1 MSDISSLI
9 KCRGQLK
16 AAVKRFLNFVTKEN
30 VDVNEIYIRKEKIEE
45 TWSEYERIQSEIEE
59 TEGVEMD
66 EQDKYREE
74 FEEMFFKAVGI
85 AKKLTEPVF
94 NEKKVQPYRGTDEEG
109 ACEGNYRSIE
119 ATTDIKDSSRKISRP
134 PIRLSALNVP
144 TFSGEYNEWATFH
157 DIFTSLIHNN
167 EDVPPVEKFFY
178 LRSAVTGDAQNC
190 IRCIETT
197 SSNYEMAW
205 NKLKKRY
212 SNKKVLVQTHVKA
225 MFELEPVTSES
236 SAKLRQFTDA
246 LTGHMSALETLGHTP
261 NSWGPLLVH
270 LIVTKLDRNS
280 RREWETITAKEEV
293 APVEVLI
300 EFLESR
306 FKILEAIETC
316 KNINIRQGAY
326 KFNNH
331 NKQLNEKSSSLVI
344 GNNKGCYICQAP
356 HTIYKCPVFIALP
369 VTERIKR
376 VAEMKLCKVCLRQHV
391 PKKCN
396 GKNCFTCSKPHNTML
411 HLGNSSELRKSEAEK
426 LSEDQEATAA
436 VSVHVAASS
445 SDQVL
450 LSTAEVRV
458 QNESGESQI
467 GRVLLDSGS
476 QCNFITE
483 SMAQILKLRKT
494 RVQHTVLG
502 IGGKS
507 QNVKAA
513 VVVTI
518 RSRINNYNLTCSCL
532 VVPKITNTLPSEN
545 IGGECIVPSDI
556 ELADTS
562 FKIPKKIDLLLG
574 ACHFFEILGKQ
585 KIKPTI
591 NGPIFQ
597 ETQLGWIV
605 SGLVASKYTKGKPNN
620 VNCHTVLVEENRSTN
635 LEIMVSKFWRTEEFE
650 AAVPYTTEE
659 KKCVNHFE
667 RTVNRNENG
676 RFIVHLPLK
685 NDVNIKIGPSYE
697 IAKRRFL
704 ALERRLQND
713 EKLKKDYIT
722 FMSEYETLGH
732 MELVKNEEKLGE
744 TCYLPHH
751 AVKNENS
758 KTTKLRVVFDAS
770 CKTESGYSLN
780 DTLLKG
786 PVIQDELLYIIS
798 RFRTHKFV
806 LTADIQKMYRQVLV
820 TKQDSEKQR
829 ILWRA
834 DPSLP
839 IQIYRLTTLTYGTVP
854 ASFLATACLR
864 KLSELESSYVKA
876 CEAIRNDFYMDDFLS
891 GAETKEEAIKL
902 RDEVIL
908 IMKKAGMTLRKWSS
922 NEPSIVSC
930 MSEKENANEC
940 IFEEESITKI
950 LGLYWNADGD
960 VLQYKVKEYHD
971 ENTTISKRHILAETA
986 AIFDPMGLVGPIIVQ
1001 AKLIIQSL
1009 WQIRISWDEPL
1020 PDNIRIE
1027 WVKYRK
1033 GLSML
1038 NKLTIPRNIGCNKIL
1053 ANIQIHGFADASI
1066 KCYGACIF
1074 LRSTNE
1080 QGEHT
1085 AKLICAK
1092 SKVAPLKV
1100 ISLPRLELCAAL
1112 LVARLVSRIVP
1123 KLKLNIAKKY
1133 FWSDSKIVLSWIAS
1147 PSTKWKTFVA
1157 HRIGEIQDLSN
1168 ITDWAYVK
1176 SSENPADIISRGC
1189 DAEQISSISLW
1200 WNGPEWLK
1208 NNIEE
1213 WPIAEKT
1220 SQNDNIEMLPEAKT
1234 IRNIALVVTDE
1245 FILFKRYSS
1254 LNKILRIAAYWLRF
1268 RDFLVKKSST
1278 SVGPLRAE
1286 DLERANIGLIKNVQN
1301 NFFNL
1306 EIENLKNKKSIPKS
1320 KITLLRP
1327 FIDDKDILRV
1337 GGRLKNA
1344 STIEV
1349 FQRQPIILPG
1359 DSIYTKLLFQR
1370 EHIRCMH
1377 GGPLAILAL
1386 VRLYYWPLKARNI
1399 ARATVHKCVTC
1410 FRQKPVF
1417 VEPIMGD
1424 LPRERIEPSRPFKI
1438 SGIDFAGPLLIKDS
1452 LKKRASLTKG
1462 YVCIFVCFATKAVH
1476 IELVIDLSTKSFL
1489 NALNRFFDRRGKSA
1503 VIYSDNATNFVGA
1516 NRYLKEIYA
1525 LFKSTEHNN
1534 EIQKQTANDGVE
1546 WRFIPPRSPHFGGLW
1561 EASVKSMKNLIGRVL
1576 GESHLTYEEL
1586 NTILTRVEACLNS
1599 RPLTE
1604 MSSDPSDL
1612 TYLTP
1617 AHFLIGE
1624 SLMAVPERDESTIPA
1639 NRLDRWRRVRQ
1650 YTQILWKRWSN
1661 EYLNQLQVR
1670 KKWSVERGPTL
1681 AIGTIVLMRDENI
1694 KPLNWKLGRVLSVSH
1709 GEDGVIRTALVK
1721 TMTGEYNRAV
1731 RNLCPLPVDDN
1742 MG

>member
-1 MSDISSLI
+1 MQFYNRKYGTNI
-9 KCRGQLK
+9 KIKKDARTAYRIGYWRQK
-16 AAVKRFLNFVTKEN
+16 SKR
-30 VDVNEIYIRKEKIEE
+30 
-45 TWSEYERIQSEIEE
+45 
-59 TEGVEMD
+59 EG
-66 EQDKYREE
+66 
-74 FEEMFFKAVGI
+74 
-85 AKKLTEPVF
+85 
-94 NEKKVQPYRGTDEEG
+94 
-109 ACEGNYRSIE
+109 
-119 ATTDIKDSSRKISRP
+119 
-134 PIRLSALNVP
+134 
-144 TFSGEYNEWATFH
+144 
-157 DIFTSLIHNN
+157 
-167 EDVPPVEKFFY
+167 
-178 LRSAVTGDAQNC
+178 
-190 IRCIETT
+190 
-197 SSNYEMAW
+197 
-205 NKLKKRY
+205 
-212 SNKKVLVQTHVKA
+212 
-225 MFELEPVTSES
+225 
-236 SAKLRQFTDA
+236 
-246 LTGHMSALETLGHTP
+246 
-261 NSWGPLLVH
+261 
-270 LIVTKLDRNS
+270 
-280 RREWETITAKEEV
+280 
-293 APVEVLI
+293 
-300 EFLESR
+300 
-306 FKILEAIETC
+306 
-316 KNINIRQGAY
+316 
-326 KFNNH
+326 
-331 NKQLNEKSSSLVI
+331 
-344 GNNKGCYICQAP
+344 GC
-356 HTIYKCPVFIALP
+356 L
-369 VTERIKR
+369 
-376 VAEMKLCKVCLRQHV
+376 
-391 PKKCN
+391 
-396 GKNCFTCSKPHNTML
+396 
-411 HLGNSSELRKSEAEK
+411 
-426 LSEDQEATAA
+426 
-436 VSVHVAASS
+436 
-445 SDQVL
+445 
-450 LSTAEVRV
+450 
-458 QNESGESQI
+458 
-467 GRVLLDSGS
+467 
-476 QCNFITE
+476 
-483 SMAQILKLRKT
+483 
-494 RVQHTVLG
+494 
-502 IGGKS
+502 
-507 QNVKAA
+507 
-513 VVVTI
+513 
-518 RSRINNYNLTCSCL
+518 
-532 VVPKITNTLPSEN
+532 VPKITNILPSEN

-605 SGLVASKYTKGKPNN
+605 SGLVTSKYTNGKPNN
-620 VNCHTVLVEENRSTN
+620 VNCHTALVEENRSTN

-659 KKCVNHFE
+659 KKCVDHFE
-667 RTVNRNENG
+667 RTVNRNEN
-676 RFIVHLPLK
+676 
-685 NDVNIKIGPSYE
+685 
-697 IAKRRFL
+697 

-864 KLSELESSYVKA
+864 KISELESSYVKA

-950 LGLYWNADGD
+950 LGLYWNAD
-960 VLQYKVKEYHD
+960 
-971 ENTTISKRHILAETA
+971 AETP
-986 AIFDPMGLVGPIIVQ
+986 AIFDPLGLVGPIIVQ

-1009 WQIRISWDEPL
+1009 WKIRISWDEPL

-1112 LVARLVSRIVP
+1112 LLARLVSRIVP

-1168 ITDWAYVK
+1168 ITGWAYVK

-1189 DAEQISSISLW
+1189 DAEQISSINLW

-1213 WPIAEKT
+1213 WPISEKT

-1234 IRNIALVVTDE
+1234 VRNIALVVTDE

-1268 RDFLVKKSST
+1268 RDFLVKKSSA

-1286 DLERANIGLIKNVQN
+1286 DLERAN
-1301 NFFNL
+1301 
-1306 EIENLKNKKSIPKS
+1306 
-1320 KITLLRP
+1320 
-1327 FIDDKDILRV
+1327 IDDKDILRV

-1370 EHIRCMH
+1370 EHIIRCMH

-1489 NALNRFFDRRGKSA
+1489 NALNRFFDRR
-1503 VIYSDNATNFVGA
+1503 
-1516 NRYLKEIYA
+1516 
-1525 LFKSTEHNN
+1525 
-1534 EIQKQTANDGVE
+1534 E

-1561 EASVKSMKNLIGRVL
+1561 EASVKSMKNLIGKVL
-1576 GESHLTYEEL
+1576 SESHLTYEEL

-1624 SLMAVPERDESTIPA
+1624 SLMVIPERDESTIPA

>member
-9 KCRGQLK
+9 KCRGKLK

-45 TWSEYERIQSEIEE
+45 TWSEYQRIQSEIEE

-94 NEKKVQPYRGTDEEG
+94 DGKKVQPYRGIDEDG
-109 ACEGNYRSIE
+109 TCEGNYRSIE
-119 ATTDIKDSSRKISRP
+119 TTNDIKDSGRKISRP

-167 EDVPPVEKFFY
+167 EDLPPVEKFFY

-236 SAKLRQFTDA
+236 STKLRQFTDA

-270 LIVTKLDRNS
+270 LIVTKLDKNS
-280 RREWETITAKEEV
+280 RREWETITDKEEV

-331 NKQLNEKSSSLVI
+331 NRQLNEKSSSLVI

-356 HTIYKCPVFIALP
+356 HTIYKCPIFIALP

-411 HLGNSSELRKSEAEK
+411 HLGNSSELKKSEAEK
-426 LSEDQEATAA
+426 PSEDQEATAA
-436 VSVHVAASS
+436 VSVHVAANS

-458 QNESGESQI
+458 QNENGESQI

-483 SMAQILKLRKT
+483 SMAQILKLKKT

-532 VVPKITNTLPSEN
+532 VVPKITNILPSEN
-545 IGGECIVPSDI
+545 IGGECMVPSDI

-605 SGLVASKYTKGKPNN
+605 SGLVTSKYTNGKPNN
-620 VNCHTVLVEENRSTN
+620 VNCHTALVEENTSTN

-659 KKCVNHFE
+659 KKCVDHFE
-667 RTVNRNENG
+667 KTVNRNENG

-864 KLSELESSYVKA
+864 KISELESSYVKA

-930 MSEKENANEC
+930 MLEKENANEC

-1020 PDNIRIE
+1020 PDSIRIE

-1038 NKLTIPRNIGCNKIL
+1038 NKLTIPRNIGCNEIL
-1053 ANIQIHGFADASI
+1053 TNIQIHGFADASI
-1066 KCYGACIF
+1066 KCYGECIF

-1112 LVARLVSRIVP
+1112 LLARLASRIVP

-1189 DAEQISSISLW
+1189 DAEQISSINLW

-1220 SQNDNIEMLPEAKT
+1220 SQNDNREMLPEAKT

-1268 RDFLVKKSST
+1268 RDFLVKKSSA

-1301 NFFNL
+1301 NFFKL
-1306 EIENLKNKKSIPKS
+1306 EIENLKNKKSIQKS
-1320 KITLLRP
+1320 KIILLRP

-1344 STIEV
+1344 SAIEV

-1438 SGIDFAGPLLIKDS
+1438 SGVDFAGPLLIKDS
-1452 LKKRASLTKG
+1452 LKRRASLTKG

-1516 NRYLKEIYA
+1516 NRYLKEIYD

-1576 GESHLTYEEL
+1576 SESHLTYEEL

-1624 SLMAVPERDESTIPA
+1624 SLMAIPERDESTIPV

-1709 GEDGVIRTALVK
+1709 GEDGVIRTALLK

-1731 RNLCPLPVDDN
+1731 RNLCPLPFDDN

>member
-1 MSDISSLI
+1 MSEISSLI
-9 KCRGQLK
+9 KFRGQLK
-16 AAVKRFLNFVTKEN
+16 ASVTRFLNFVTKEN
-30 VDVNEIYIRKEKIEE
+30 VDVNEVHVRKEKIEGI
-45 TWSEYERIQSEIEE
+45 WSEYERIQSAIEE
-59 TEGVEMD
+59 TEGVEMN

-74 FEEMFFKAVGI
+74 FEDMFFKAVGI
-85 AKKLTEPVF
+85 AKKLTEPVV
-94 NEKKVQPYRGTDEEG
+94 NKKEAQPYHGIDEDRT
-109 ACEGNYRSIE
+109 CERNDRSIE
-119 ATTDIKDSSRKISRP
+119 MISDSKNNGRQISRP

-167 EDVPPVEKFFY
+167 ADLSPVEK
-178 LRSAVTGDAQNC
+178 
-190 IRCIETT
+190 
-197 SSNYEMAW
+197 
-205 NKLKKRY
+205 Y
-212 SNKKVLVQTHVKA
+212 SNKKVLVQTHVKS

-236 SAKLRQFTDA
+236 SARLRQFTDA
-246 LTGHMSALETLGHTP
+246 LTSHMSALETLGHMP
-261 NSWGPLLVH
+261 SNWGPLLVH
-270 LIVTKLDRNS
+270 LIVTKLDKNS
-280 RREWETITAKEEV
+280 RREWETNAPKEEV
-293 APVEVLI
+293 APVEVII
-300 EFLESR
+300 EFLEAR

-316 KNINIRQGAY
+316 KNINNRQGAY

-331 NKQLNEKSSSLVI
+331 NKQFNERSSSLVI

-356 HTIYKCPVFIALP
+356 HTIYKCPIFIALP
-369 VTERIKR
+369 VTERIKK
-376 VAEMKLCKVCLRQHV
+376 VAEMKLCKLCLRQHA

-396 GKNCFTCSKPHNTML
+396 SKNCFTCSKPHNTML
-411 HLGNSSELRKSEAEK
+411 HLSNNSELRKSEAEK
-426 LSEDQEATAA
+426 PSEDQETASA
-436 VSVHVAASS
+436 ISVHVAANS

-450 LSTAEVRV
+450 LSTAEVWV

-483 SMAQILKLRKT
+483 SMAQILKLKKT

-507 QNVKAA
+507 QYVKAA

-518 RSRINNYNLTCSCL
+518 RSRINNYSLTCSCL
-532 VVPKITNTLPSEN
+532 VVPKITNALPSVN
-545 IGGECIVPSDI
+545 IGGVCIVPSNI

-574 ACHFFEILGKQ
+574 ACHFFEILCKQ

-597 ETQLGWIV
+597 ETQLGWVV
-605 SGLVASKYTKGKPNN
+605 SGLVTSKCADNKHNN
-620 VNCHTVLVEENRSTN
+620 INCHTATLVDEDRSAR

-650 AAVPYTTEE
+650 AAVPYTKEE
-659 KKCVNHFE
+659 KKCVDHFE
-667 RTVNRNENG
+667 STVNRKENG

-685 NDVNIKIGPSYE
+685 NDANIKIGPSYE

-704 ALERRLQND
+704 ALERRLQHD
-713 EKLKKDYIT
+713 VKLKQDYTT
-722 FMSEYETLGH
+722 FMREYETLGH
-732 MELVKNEEKLGE
+732 MELVKNEEKFGE

-864 KLSELESSYVKA
+864 KISEQETSYLKA

-891 GAETKEEAIKL
+891 GAETIEEAIKL

-930 MSEKENANEC
+930 ISDKEKSNGC

-950 LGLYWNADGD
+950 LGLYWNANGD
-960 VLQYKVKEYHD
+960 VLQYKVKEYN

-1009 WQIRISWDEPL
+1009 WQIRIGWDDPL
-1020 PDNIRIE
+1020 PDHIRIE

-1033 GLSML
+1033 SLSML
-1038 NKLTIPRNIGCNKIL
+1038 NKLTIPRNIGGSQKL
-1053 ANIQIHGFADASI
+1053 TNIQIHGFADASI

-1092 SKVAPLKV
+1092 SKVTPLKV

-1112 LVARLVSRIVP
+1112 LLARLVSRIVP

-1133 FWSDSKIVLSWIAS
+1133 FWSDSKIALSWIAS

-1157 HRIGEIQDLSN
+1157 HRIGEIQELSN
-1168 ITDWAYVK
+1168 ITDWSYVK

-1189 DAEQISSISLW
+1189 DAEQISGMNLW
-1200 WNGPEWLK
+1200 WDGPEWLK
-1208 NNIEE
+1208 NNTED
-1213 WPIAEKT
+1213 WPVTGKT
-1220 SQNDNIEMLPEAKT
+1220 SQNDNIEMLPESKT
-1234 IRNIALVVTDE
+1234 IRNIALVATGE
-1245 FILFKRYSS
+1245 FILFERYSS

-1268 RDFLVKKSST
+1268 RDFLVKKSSA
-1278 SVGPLRAE
+1278 SVGPLKPE
-1286 DLERANIGLIKNVQN
+1286 DLERANIGLIKN
-1301 NFFNL
+1301 
-1306 EIENLKNKKSIPKS
+1306 
-1320 KITLLRP
+1320 
-1327 FIDDKDILRV
+1327 
-1337 GGRLKNA
+1337 
-1344 STIEV
+1344 
-1349 FQRQPIILPG
+1349 
-1359 DSIYTKLLFQR
+1359 R
-1370 EHIRCMH
+1370 EHLRCMH

-1410 FRQKPVF
+1410 FKQKPVF

-1424 LPRERIEPSRPFKI
+1424 LPRERIEPSRPFKV

-1462 YVCIFVCFATKAVH
+1462 YVCIFVCFATKAIH
-1476 IELVIDLSTKSFL
+1476 ID
-1489 NALNRFFDRRGKSA
+1489 
-1503 VIYSDNATNFVGA
+1503 
-1516 NRYLKEIYA
+1516 
-1525 LFKSTEHNN
+1525 

-1561 EASVKSMKNLIGRVL
+1561 EAAVKSMKNLIGKVL

-1624 SLMAVPERDESTIPA
+1624 SLMAVPERDESTMPA
-1639 NRLDRWRRVRQ
+1639 NRLDRWRRIRQ
-1650 YTQILWKRWSN
+1650 YSQILWKRWSH
-1661 EYLNQLQVR
+1661 EYLNQLQDGYCR
-1670 KKWSVERGPTL
+1670 STTERT
-1681 AIGTIVLMRDENI
+1681 E
-1694 KPLNWKLGRVLSVSH
+1694 
-1709 GEDGVIRTALVK
+1709 
-1721 TMTGEYNRAV
+1721 
-1731 RNLCPLPVDDN
+1731 
-1742 MG
+1742 

>member
-1 MSDISSLI
+1 MQFYNRKYGTNI
-9 KCRGQLK
+9 KIKKDARTAYRIGYWRQK
-16 AAVKRFLNFVTKEN
+16 SKR
-30 VDVNEIYIRKEKIEE
+30 
-45 TWSEYERIQSEIEE
+45 
-59 TEGVEMD
+59 EG
-66 EQDKYREE
+66 
-74 FEEMFFKAVGI
+74 
-85 AKKLTEPVF
+85 
-94 NEKKVQPYRGTDEEG
+94 
-109 ACEGNYRSIE
+109 
-119 ATTDIKDSSRKISRP
+119 
-134 PIRLSALNVP
+134 
-144 TFSGEYNEWATFH
+144 
-157 DIFTSLIHNN
+157 
-167 EDVPPVEKFFY
+167 
-178 LRSAVTGDAQNC
+178 
-190 IRCIETT
+190 
-197 SSNYEMAW
+197 
-205 NKLKKRY
+205 
-212 SNKKVLVQTHVKA
+212 
-225 MFELEPVTSES
+225 
-236 SAKLRQFTDA
+236 
-246 LTGHMSALETLGHTP
+246 
-261 NSWGPLLVH
+261 
-270 LIVTKLDRNS
+270 
-280 RREWETITAKEEV
+280 
-293 APVEVLI
+293 
-300 EFLESR
+300 
-306 FKILEAIETC
+306 
-316 KNINIRQGAY
+316 
-326 KFNNH
+326 
-331 NKQLNEKSSSLVI
+331 
-344 GNNKGCYICQAP
+344 GC
-356 HTIYKCPVFIALP
+356 L
-369 VTERIKR
+369 
-376 VAEMKLCKVCLRQHV
+376 
-391 PKKCN
+391 
-396 GKNCFTCSKPHNTML
+396 
-411 HLGNSSELRKSEAEK
+411 
-426 LSEDQEATAA
+426 
-436 VSVHVAASS
+436 
-445 SDQVL
+445 
-450 LSTAEVRV
+450 
-458 QNESGESQI
+458 
-467 GRVLLDSGS
+467 
-476 QCNFITE
+476 
-483 SMAQILKLRKT
+483 
-494 RVQHTVLG
+494 
-502 IGGKS
+502 
-507 QNVKAA
+507 
-513 VVVTI
+513 
-518 RSRINNYNLTCSCL
+518 
-532 VVPKITNTLPSEN
+532 VPKITNILPSEN

-605 SGLVASKYTKGKPNN
+605 SGLVTSKYTNGKPNN
-620 VNCHTVLVEENRSTN
+620 VNCHTALVEENRSTN

-659 KKCVNHFE
+659 KKCVDHFE

-798 RFRTHKFV
+798 RFRTHKFL

-864 KLSELESSYVKA
+864 KISELESSYVKA

-986 AIFDPMGLVGPIIVQ
+986 AIFDPLGLVGPIIVQ

-1112 LVARLVSRIVP
+1112 LLARLVSRIVP

-1157 HRIGEIQDLSN
+1157 HRIGEIQDLTN

-1189 DAEQISSISLW
+1189 DAEQISSINLW

-1213 WPIAEKT
+1213 WPISEKT

-1234 IRNIALVVTDE
+1234 VRNIALVVTDE

-1268 RDFLVKKSST
+1268 RDFLVKKSSA

-1286 DLERANIGLIKNVQN
+1286 DLERAN
-1301 NFFNL
+1301 
-1306 EIENLKNKKSIPKS
+1306 
-1320 KITLLRP
+1320 
-1327 FIDDKDILRV
+1327 IDDKDILRV

-1489 NALNRFFDRRGKSA
+1489 NALNRFFDRR
-1503 VIYSDNATNFVGA
+1503 
-1516 NRYLKEIYA
+1516 
-1525 LFKSTEHNN
+1525 
-1534 EIQKQTANDGVE
+1534 E

-1576 GESHLTYEEL
+1576 SESHLTYEEL

-1624 SLMAVPERDESTIPA
+1624 SLMAIPERDESTIPA

>member
-94 NEKKVQPYRGTDEEG
+94 NEKKK
-109 ACEGNYRSIE
+109 
-119 ATTDIKDSSRKISRP
+119 ATTDIKDSGRKISRP

-157 DIFTSLIHNN
+157 DIFASLIHNN
-167 EDVPPVEKFFY
+167 EDLPPVEKFFY

-225 MFELEPVTSES
+225 MFELEPVTSKS

-356 HTIYKCPVFIALP
+356 HTIYKCPIFIALP

-483 SMAQILKLRKT
+483 SMAQILKLKKT

-532 VVPKITNTLPSEN
+532 VVPKITNILPSEN

-605 SGLVASKYTKGKPNN
+605 SGLVTSKYTNGKPNN
-620 VNCHTVLVEENRSTN
+620 VNCHTALVEENRSTN

-659 KKCVNHFE
+659 KKCVDHFE
-667 RTVNRNENG
+667 RTVNRNEN
-676 RFIVHLPLK
+676 
-685 NDVNIKIGPSYE
+685 
-697 IAKRRFL
+697 
-704 ALERRLQND
+704 
-713 EKLKKDYIT
+713 
-722 FMSEYETLGH
+722 
-732 MELVKNEEKLGE
+732 
-744 TCYLPHH
+744 
-751 AVKNENS
+751 
-758 KTTKLRVVFDAS
+758 
-770 CKTESGYSLN
+770 
-780 DTLLKG
+780 
-786 PVIQDELLYIIS
+786 
-798 RFRTHKFV
+798 
-806 LTADIQKMYRQVLV
+806 
-820 TKQDSEKQR
+820 
-829 ILWRA
+829 
-834 DPSLP
+834 
-839 IQIYRLTTLTYGTVP
+839 VP

-864 KLSELESSYVKA
+864 KISELESSYVKA

-1053 ANIQIHGFADASI
+1053 TNIQIHGFADASI

-1112 LVARLVSRIVP
+1112 LLARLVSRIVP

-1189 DAEQISSISLW
+1189 DAEQISSINLW

-1213 WPIAEKT
+1213 WPITEKT

-1254 LNKILRIAAYWLRF
+1254 LNKILL
-1268 RDFLVKKSST
+1268 
-1278 SVGPLRAE
+1278 GPLRAE
-1286 DLERANIGLIKNVQN
+1286 DLERAN
-1301 NFFNL
+1301 
-1306 EIENLKNKKSIPKS
+1306 
-1320 KITLLRP
+1320 
-1327 FIDDKDILRV
+1327 IDDKDILRV

-1489 NALNRFFDRRGKSA
+1489 NALNRFFDRR
-1503 VIYSDNATNFVGA
+1503 
-1516 NRYLKEIYA
+1516 
-1525 LFKSTEHNN
+1525 
-1534 EIQKQTANDGVE
+1534 E

-1576 GESHLTYEEL
+1576 SESHLTYEEL

-1624 SLMAVPERDESTIPA
+1624 SLMAIPERDESTIPA

-1731 RNLCPLPVDDN
+1731 RNLCPLPFDDN
-1742 MG
+1742 VG

>member
-1 MSDISSLI
+1 
-9 KCRGQLK
+9 
-16 AAVKRFLNFVTKEN
+16 
-30 VDVNEIYIRKEKIEE
+30 
-45 TWSEYERIQSEIEE
+45 
-59 TEGVEMD
+59 
-66 EQDKYREE
+66 
-74 FEEMFFKAVGI
+74 
-85 AKKLTEPVF
+85 
-94 NEKKVQPYRGTDEEG
+94 
-109 ACEGNYRSIE
+109 
-119 ATTDIKDSSRKISRP
+119 
-134 PIRLSALNVP
+134 
-144 TFSGEYNEWATFH
+144 
-157 DIFTSLIHNN
+157 
-167 EDVPPVEKFFY
+167 
-178 LRSAVTGDAQNC
+178 
-190 IRCIETT
+190 
-197 SSNYEMAW
+197 
-205 NKLKKRY
+205 
-212 SNKKVLVQTHVKA
+212 
-225 MFELEPVTSES
+225 
-236 SAKLRQFTDA
+236 
-246 LTGHMSALETLGHTP
+246 
-261 NSWGPLLVH
+261 
-270 LIVTKLDRNS
+270 
-280 RREWETITAKEEV
+280 
-293 APVEVLI
+293 
-300 EFLESR
+300 
-306 FKILEAIETC
+306 
-316 KNINIRQGAY
+316 
-326 KFNNH
+326 
-331 NKQLNEKSSSLVI
+331 
-344 GNNKGCYICQAP
+344 
-356 HTIYKCPVFIALP
+356 
-369 VTERIKR
+369 
-376 VAEMKLCKVCLRQHV
+376 
-391 PKKCN
+391 
-396 GKNCFTCSKPHNTML
+396 
-411 HLGNSSELRKSEAEK
+411 
-426 LSEDQEATAA
+426 
-436 VSVHVAASS
+436 
-445 SDQVL
+445 
-450 LSTAEVRV
+450 
-458 QNESGESQI
+458 
-467 GRVLLDSGS
+467 
-476 QCNFITE
+476 
-483 SMAQILKLRKT
+483 
-494 RVQHTVLG
+494 
-502 IGGKS
+502 
-507 QNVKAA
+507 
-513 VVVTI
+513 
-518 RSRINNYNLTCSCL
+518 
-532 VVPKITNTLPSEN
+532 
-545 IGGECIVPSDI
+545 
-556 ELADTS
+556 
-562 FKIPKKIDLLLG
+562 
-574 ACHFFEILGKQ
+574 
-585 KIKPTI
+585 
-591 NGPIFQ
+591 
-597 ETQLGWIV
+597 
-605 SGLVASKYTKGKPNN
+605 
-620 VNCHTVLVEENRSTN
+620 
-635 LEIMVSKFWRTEEFE
+635 
-650 AAVPYTTEE
+650 
-659 KKCVNHFE
+659 
-667 RTVNRNENG
+667 
-676 RFIVHLPLK
+676 
-685 NDVNIKIGPSYE
+685 
-697 IAKRRFL
+697 
-704 ALERRLQND
+704 
-713 EKLKKDYIT
+713 
-722 FMSEYETLGH
+722 

-744 TCYLPHH
+744 MCYLPHH

-864 KLSELESSYVKA
+864 KISELESSYVKA

-960 VLQYKVKEYHD
+960 VLQYKVIQEYHD

-1112 LVARLVSRIVP
+1112 LLARLVSRIVP

-1189 DAEQISSISLW
+1189 DAEQISSINLW

-1213 WPIAEKT
+1213 WPISEKT

-1234 IRNIALVVTDE
+1234 VRNIALVVTDE

-1268 RDFLVKKSST
+1268 RDFLVKKSSA

-1286 DLERANIGLIKNVQN
+1286 DLERAN
-1301 NFFNL
+1301 
-1306 EIENLKNKKSIPKS
+1306 
-1320 KITLLRP
+1320 
-1327 FIDDKDILRV
+1327 IDDKDILRV

-1489 NALNRFFDRRGKSA
+1489 NALNRFFDRR
-1503 VIYSDNATNFVGA
+1503 
-1516 NRYLKEIYA
+1516 
-1525 LFKSTEHNN
+1525 
-1534 EIQKQTANDGVE
+1534 E

-1576 GESHLTYEEL
+1576 SESHLTYEEL

-1624 SLMAVPERDESTIPA
+1624 SLMAIPERDESTIPA

>member
-1 MSDISSLI
+1 
-9 KCRGQLK
+9 
-16 AAVKRFLNFVTKEN
+16 
-30 VDVNEIYIRKEKIEE
+30 
-45 TWSEYERIQSEIEE
+45 
-59 TEGVEMD
+59 
-66 EQDKYREE
+66 
-74 FEEMFFKAVGI
+74 
-85 AKKLTEPVF
+85 
-94 NEKKVQPYRGTDEEG
+94 
-109 ACEGNYRSIE
+109 
-119 ATTDIKDSSRKISRP
+119 
-134 PIRLSALNVP
+134 
-144 TFSGEYNEWATFH
+144 
-157 DIFTSLIHNN
+157 
-167 EDVPPVEKFFY
+167 
-178 LRSAVTGDAQNC
+178 
-190 IRCIETT
+190 
-197 SSNYEMAW
+197 
-205 NKLKKRY
+205 
-212 SNKKVLVQTHVKA
+212 
-225 MFELEPVTSES
+225 
-236 SAKLRQFTDA
+236 
-246 LTGHMSALETLGHTP
+246 
-261 NSWGPLLVH
+261 
-270 LIVTKLDRNS
+270 
-280 RREWETITAKEEV
+280 
-293 APVEVLI
+293 
-300 EFLESR
+300 
-306 FKILEAIETC
+306 
-316 KNINIRQGAY
+316 
-326 KFNNH
+326 
-331 NKQLNEKSSSLVI
+331 
-344 GNNKGCYICQAP
+344 
-356 HTIYKCPVFIALP
+356 
-369 VTERIKR
+369 
-376 VAEMKLCKVCLRQHV
+376 
-391 PKKCN
+391 
-396 GKNCFTCSKPHNTML
+396 ML

-507 QNVKAA
+507 PNVKAA

-620 VNCHTVLVEENRSTN
+620 VNCYTVLVEENRSTN

-676 RFIVHLPLK
+676 RFIIHLPLK

-1176 SSENPADIISRGC
+1176 SSENPADIISRG
-1189 DAEQISSISLW
+1189 
-1200 WNGPEWLK
+1200 
-1208 NNIEE
+1208 
-1213 WPIAEKT
+1213 
-1220 SQNDNIEMLPEAKT
+1220 
-1234 IRNIALVVTDE
+1234 
-1245 FILFKRYSS
+1245 
-1254 LNKILRIAAYWLRF
+1254 
-1268 RDFLVKKSST
+1268 DFLVKKSST

-1650 YTQILWKRWSN
+1650 YTQIMWKRWSN

-1709 GEDGVIRTALVK
+1709 GEDGVIRMALVK